1 MNFNDK
7 VNIFYSSNIINY
19 NLIKVINSYCY
30 IIIINIE
37 SYKNIFN
44 IAFIKKY
51 KPNEFNILVIK
62 KPYDIKLFE
71 NTIHI
76 NLNNYIDYYYITD
89 KETNKSWIIDVK
101 KIKYKNS
108 IILNLMSLGNIK
120 YKIILN
126 INNS

>member
-51 KPNEFNILVIK
+51 EPNEFNILVIK
-62 KPYDIKLFE
+62 KAQDIKLFE
-71 NTIHI
+71 NTIHM

-89 KETNKSWIIDVK
+89 KETKKSWIIDVK

-108 IILNLMSLGNIK
+108 IILNLMYLGNIK
-120 YKIILN
+120 YKILLN
-126 INNS
+126 INI

>member
-1 MNFNDK
+1 MNFNEK

-30 IIIINIE
+30 TIIINIE

-51 KPNEFNILVIK
+51 KPNEFNILVIE
-62 KPYDIKLFE
+62 KPHDIKLFE
-71 NTIHI
+71 NTIHM

-89 KETNKSWIIDVK
+89 KETNTSWIIDVK

-108 IILNLMSLGNIK
+108 IILNLMYLGNIK

-126 INNS
+126 VNN

>member
-62 KPYDIKLFE
+62 KAQDIKLFE
-71 NTIHI
+71 NTIHM

-89 KETNKSWIIDVK
+89 KETKKSWIIDVK

-108 IILNLMSLGNIK
+108 IILNLMYLGNIK
-120 YKIILN
+120 YKILLN
-126 INNS
+126 INI